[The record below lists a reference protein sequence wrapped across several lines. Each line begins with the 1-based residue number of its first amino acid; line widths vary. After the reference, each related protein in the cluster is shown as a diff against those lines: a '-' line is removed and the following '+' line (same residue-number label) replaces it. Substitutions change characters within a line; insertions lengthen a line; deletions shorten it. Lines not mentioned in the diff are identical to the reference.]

1 MLYDYAIST
10 KEAQTFA
17 IRFTVH
23 HKPPSNMGSLRPFWG
38 SPNFE
43 GLLVAFAVVIVKL
56 LSNMSL
62 RSFRI
67 AGAKVVK
74 KIENATRFV
83 QKILKW

>member
-23 HKPPSNMGSLRPFWG
+23 HKPPSNMGSLRPCWG
-38 SPNFE
+38 SPNLE

-56 LSNMSL
+56 LSNMSCTL
-62 RSFRI
+62 CRMRVQNYTNSSDYRRI
-67 AGAKVVK
+67 
-74 KIENATRFV
+74 
-83 QKILKW
+83 

>member
-1 MLYDYAIST
+1 M

-23 HKPPSNMGSLRPFWG
+23 HKPPSNMGSLRPLWG
-38 SPNFE
+38 SPNLE

-62 RSFRI
+62 HSLRN
-67 AGAKVVK
+67 ATAKVQNL
-74 KIENATRFV
+74 I
-83 QKILKW
+83 Q